1 MGLYESEPSERVQLC
16 CESINGSCIKNS
28 WSMSIQMSMYVFM
41 LCVIL
46 ATVAGNLAVIISVSH
61 FKQLHTPT
69 NFLILSMATVD
80 FLLGFCVM
88 PYSMVRS
95 VENCWYF
102 GEFFCKIHTSVDIM
116 LSTASIFH
124 LSFISIDRYYA
135 VCDPLRYKTKINTSV
150 ILIMIFISWIFP
162 ALFAFGL
169 VFLQLNL
176 LGAEE
181 TFHELIYCV
190 GGCFVFF
197 NETSG
202 VVASMFSFYIP
213 GVVMLFVYGKIYII
227 AQRQA
232 RSITAAMSQI
242 QIRFELQHHISH
254 NRERK
259 AAKTLGIVVG
269 VFLICWSPF
278 FFCTILSPFMNYT
291 IPPILIDAMVW
302 FGYLNSTFNPIVYAY
317 FYLWF
322 RKALKLILLGKV
334 FQQDSS
340 RTQLFLE

>member
-1 MGLYESEPSERVQLC
+1 MCLHESESLERMQLC
-16 CESINGSCIKNS
+16 CEHINGSCIKSN
-28 WSMSIQMSMYVFM
+28 WSISIRISMYALM
-41 LCVIL
+41 ISVIL
-46 ATVAGNLAVIISVSH
+46 ATVAGNLTVIISVSH

-69 NFLILSMATVD
+69 NFLILSMSMVD
-80 FLLGFCVM
+80 LLLGFFVM

-102 GEFFCKIHTSVDIM
+102 GELLCKIYTSIDIM

-135 VCDPLRYKTKINTSV
+135 ICDPLRYKAKISMCV
-150 ILIMIFISWIFP
+150 ILIMIFISWAFP
-162 ALFAFGL
+162 AMFGFGL
-169 VFLQLNL
+169 VFLKLNL
-176 LGAEE
+176 IGAEE
-181 TFHELIYCV
+181 TFYKIIYCV

-197 NETSG
+197 NKTAG
-202 VVASMFSFYIP
+202 VVASMVSFYIP
-213 GVVMLFVYGKIYII
+213 GLVMLCVYGKIYII
-227 AQRQA
+227 AKRQA
-232 RSITAAMSQI
+232 RSIKAAVNQM
-242 QIRFELQHHISH
+242 QIRFEVQHHISH
-254 NRERK
+254 SREKK
-259 AAKTLGIVVG
+259 AAKTLGTVVG
-269 VFLICWSPF
+269 VFLICWFPF
-278 FFCTILSPFMNYT
+278 FFCMATDPFMHYT

-322 RKALKLILLGKV
+322 RRALKMIVLGKV

>member
-1 MGLYESEPSERVQLC
+1 MQLC
-16 CESINGSCIKNS
+16 CESINGSCIKSS
-28 WSMSIQMSMYVFM
+28 WSISVRISMYIFM

-46 ATVAGNLAVIISVSH
+46 LTVAGNLTVIISVAH

-80 FLLGFCVM
+80 FLLGFFVM

-102 GEFFCKIHTSVDIM
+102 GDFFCKIHTSVDIM

-135 VCDPLRYKTKINTSV
+135 VCDPLRYKAKINTCVVSV
-150 ILIMIFISWIFP
+150 MIFISWIFP
-162 ALFAFGL
+162 AMFGFGL
-169 VFLQLNL
+169 VFFQLNM
-176 LGAEE
+176 LGTED
-181 TFHELIYCV
+181 TFYKLIYCV

-202 VVASMFSFYIP
+202 VVSSMVSFYIP
-213 GVVMLFVYGKIYII
+213 GFIMLCVYGKIYII
-227 AQRQA
+227 AKRQA
-232 RSITAAMSQI
+232 SSIKAAVNQM
-242 QIRFELQHHISH
+242 QIRFEAQHHISH
-254 NRERK
+254 SRERK
-259 AAKTLGIVVG
+259 AAKTLGTVVG
-269 VFLICWSPF
+269 VFLICWFPF
-278 FFCTILSPFMNYT
+278 FFCTVTDPFMNYT
-291 IPPILIDAMVW
+291 IPPLLIDAMVW
-302 FGYLNSTFNPIVYAY
+302 FGYLNSTFNPMVYAY

-322 RKALKLILLGKV
+322 RRALKMILLGKV
-334 FQQDSS
+334 FQQDLS

>member
-1 MGLYESEPSERVQLC
+1 MCLQASESLGRMQLC
-16 CESINGSCIKNS
+16 CESINGSCIKSS
-28 WSMSIQMSMYVFM
+28 WSISVRISMYIFM

-46 ATVAGNLAVIISVSH
+46 LTVAGNLTVIISVAH

-80 FLLGFCVM
+80 FLLGFFVM

-102 GEFFCKIHTSVDIM
+102 GDFFCKIHTSVDIM

-135 VCDPLRYKTKINTSV
+135 VCDPLRYKAKINTCVVSV
-150 ILIMIFISWIFP
+150 MIFISWIFP
-162 ALFAFGL
+162 AMFGFGL
-169 VFLQLNL
+169 VFFQLNM
-176 LGAEE
+176 LGTED
-181 TFHELIYCV
+181 TFYKLIYCV

-202 VVASMFSFYIP
+202 VVSSMVSFYIP
-213 GVVMLFVYGKIYII
+213 GFIMLCVYGKIYII
-227 AQRQA
+227 AKRQA
-232 RSITAAMSQI
+232 SSIKAAVNQM
-242 QIRFELQHHISH
+242 QIRFEAQHHISH
-254 NRERK
+254 SRERK
-259 AAKTLGIVVG
+259 AAKTLGTVVG
-269 VFLICWSPF
+269 VFLICWFPF
-278 FFCTILSPFMNYT
+278 FFCTVTDPFMNYT
-291 IPPILIDAMVW
+291 IPPLLIDAMVW
-302 FGYLNSTFNPIVYAY
+302 FGYLNSTFNPMVYAY

-322 RKALKLILLGKV
+322 RRALKMILLGKV
-334 FQQDSS
+334 FQQDLS

>member
-1 MGLYESEPSERVQLC
+1 MLC
-16 CESINGSCIKNS
+16 CESINGSCIKSS
-28 WSMSIQMSMYVFM
+28 WSISVRISMYIFM

-46 ATVAGNLAVIISVSH
+46 LTVAGNLTVIISVAH

-80 FLLGFCVM
+80 FLLGFFVM

-102 GEFFCKIHTSVDIM
+102 GDFFCKIHTSVDIM

-135 VCDPLRYKTKINTSV
+135 VCDPLRYKAKINTCVVSV
-150 ILIMIFISWIFP
+150 MIFISWIFP
-162 ALFAFGL
+162 AMFGFGL
-169 VFLQLNL
+169 VFFQLNM
-176 LGAEE
+176 LGTED
-181 TFHELIYCV
+181 TFYKLIYCV

-202 VVASMFSFYIP
+202 VVSSMVSFYIP
-213 GVVMLFVYGKIYII
+213 GFIMLCVYGKIYII
-227 AQRQA
+227 AKRQA
-232 RSITAAMSQI
+232 SSIKAAVNQM
-242 QIRFELQHHISH
+242 QIRFEAQHHISH
-254 NRERK
+254 SRERK
-259 AAKTLGIVVG
+259 AAKTLGTVVG
-269 VFLICWSPF
+269 VFLICWFPF
-278 FFCTILSPFMNYT
+278 FFCTVTDPFMNYT
-291 IPPILIDAMVW
+291 IPPLLIDAMVW
-302 FGYLNSTFNPIVYAY
+302 FGYLNSTFNPMVYAY

-322 RKALKLILLGKV
+322 RRALKMILLGKV
-334 FQQDSS
+334 FQQDLS

>member
-1 MGLYESEPSERVQLC
+1 MCLHASETLGNMQLC
-16 CESINGSCIKNS
+16 CESTNGSCIKSS
-28 WSMSIQMSMYVFM
+28 WSMSVRLSMYIFM

-46 ATVAGNLAVIISVSH
+46 ATVAGNLTVIISIAH

-69 NFLILSMATVD
+69 NFLLLSMATVD
-80 FLLGFCVM
+80 FLLGFFVM

-95 VENCWYF
+95 VETCWYF
-102 GEFFCKIHTSVDIM
+102 GDFFCKIHTSMDIM

-124 LSFISIDRYYA
+124 LSFISVDRYYA
-135 VCDPLRYKTKINTSV
+135 VCDPLRYKSKINTCV
-150 ILIMIFISWIFP
+150 ILIMISISWTFP
-162 ALFAFGL
+162 AMFGFGM
-169 VFLQLNL
+169 VFLELNMV
-176 LGAEE
+176 GAEE
-181 TFHELIYCV
+181 TFYKLIYCV

-202 VVASMFSFYIP
+202 VVASMISFYIP
-213 GVVMLFVYGKIYII
+213 GFVMLCIYGKIYIV

-232 RSITAAMSQI
+232 RSINEAVTHM
-242 QIRFELQHHISH
+242 QIRFEVTHHLSRS
-254 NRERK
+254 RERK
-259 AAKTLGIVVG
+259 AAKTLGTIVG
-269 VFLICWSPF
+269 VFLLCWFPF
-278 FFCTILSPFMNYT
+278 FFCTATDPFMNYT

-322 RKALKLILLGKV
+322 RRALKMIVLGKV